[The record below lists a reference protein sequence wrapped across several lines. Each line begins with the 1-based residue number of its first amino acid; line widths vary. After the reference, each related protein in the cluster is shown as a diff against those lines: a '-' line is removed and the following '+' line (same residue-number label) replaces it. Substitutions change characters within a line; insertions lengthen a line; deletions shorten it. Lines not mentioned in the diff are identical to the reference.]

1 MRSGSIQIAYRSL
14 TSRLQLHR
22 TSRGPAKEAD
32 ASECHSK
39 PYHQKCTPKTV
50 PMTGS
55 MLWTYGPNA
64 DMDVVIYDGE
74 AVDPPTPDEN
84 AGGRRP
90 MQGARVPRA
99 RARPLQGRRRSRS
112 LQRTSDAWCCRLW
125 SAENQL
131 IVGDPSSCRSCR
143 CSCSAGSSRSWLI
156 TMYSLQGASSSSSS
170 TNSRRSTGS
179 SPRGAGN
186 RMRRVSTLVFMCHLL
201 SSVLPPGWL
210 AVSIT

>member
-55 MLWTYGPNA
+55 TLWTYGPNA

-74 AVDPPTPDEN
+74 AVDPPTPDED
-84 AGGRRP
+84 ACGRAP
-90 MQGARVPRA
+90 KK
-99 RARPLQGRRRSRS
+99 RSRS
-112 LQRTSDAWCCRLW
+112 
-125 SAENQL
+125 
-131 IVGDPSSCRSCR
+131 
-143 CSCSAGSSRSWLI
+143 
-156 TMYSLQGASSSSSS
+156 
-170 TNSRRSTGS
+170 
-179 SPRGAGN
+179 
-186 RMRRVSTLVFMCHLL
+186 
-201 SSVLPPGWL
+201 PPGKSKAATRTAQTRVIAARERRMML
-210 AVSIT
+210 SPMVGRKSMNPP